1 MDQAKDI
8 IVTAFLKENFPRIKD
23 WTVGDIRKASRISKN
38 GKTGRNGSLIGA
50 YMLWCCAVEYFGGLL
65 IGPNSTTKE
74 RIKNFVERYLN
85 KQGGY
90 NHKKIYDLRWSL
102 LHYYTPRG
110 YSVLAQ
116 ESKEAKLHLK
126 KTNFGDSIH
135 LGFAITDLENAVE
148 EFEKELR
155 ISPSMRETAF
165 DYYKKH
171 KVIKP
176 LEFEK
181 IEILGNS
188 D

>member
-1 MDQAKDI
+1 MDQAKDL

-90 NHKKIYDLRWSL
+90 NHKKIYDFFRFINRICNPVI
-102 LHYYTPRG
+102 YP
-110 YSVLAQ
+110 VFPEMIAPDPF
-116 ESKEAKLHLK
+116 K
-126 KTNFGDSIH
+126 I
-135 LGFAITDLENAVE
+135 AI
-148 EFEKELR
+148 
-155 ISPSMRETAF
+155 
-165 DYYKKH
+165 
-171 KVIKP
+171 
-176 LEFEK
+176 
-181 IEILGNS
+181 
-188 D
+188 